1 MSERL
6 QKIIARAGVA
16 SRRAAEKMI
25 LEGRVSVNGVV
36 VTELGTKADTEK
48 DEIRVDG
55 KAITTDVTKVYL
67 VLNKPA
73 GFVTTLSDPEGRPTV
88 VDLLQG
94 VTERVYPVGRL
105 DYDSEGLL
113 LLTNDGEFA
122 LRVQHPRYGI
132 PRTYLVK
139 VRGVLKQ
146 SEVKKIQDGVM
157 LEDGVFVPLDV
168 KVEKQNP
175 LSTWLRMTI
184 ADGRN
189 RVIRRLFDILGHP
202 VARLVRVSIGG
213 VELGGLKEREC
224 RHLKKREI
232 EQLLRYVS
240 RERKTGRKRRPVD
253 G

>member
-213 VELGGLKEREC
+213 VELGGLKERES

>member
-1 MSERL
+1 LERL

-16 SRRAAEKMI
+16 SRRTAETMI

-36 VTELGTKADTEK
+36 VTELGSKADTEK

-146 SEVKKIQDGVM
+146 GEVKKIQDGVM
-157 LEDGVFVPLDV
+157 LEDGLFTPLDV

-189 RVIRRLFDILGHP
+189 RVIRRLFDVLGHP

-213 VELGGLKEREC
+213 VELGGLKEREY

-240 RERKTGRKRRPVD
+240 REGKAGRKRRPAD
-253 G
+253 D

>member
-1 MSERL
+1 MERL

-16 SRRAAEKMI
+16 SRRTAETMI

-36 VTELGTKADTEK
+36 VTELGSKADTEK

-146 SEVKKIQDGVM
+146 GEVKKIQDGVM
-157 LEDGVFVPLDV
+157 LEDGLFTPLDV

-189 RVIRRLFDILGHP
+189 RVIRRLFDVLGHP

-213 VELGGLKEREC
+213 VELGGLKEREY

-232 EQLLRYVS
+232 EHLLRYVS
-240 RERKTGRKRRPVD
+240 REGKAGRKRRPAD
-253 G
+253 D